1 MKKRVL
7 NLLLVLLMVVSLVPT
22 AALAEDDIVTYKVT
36 GGNIYFYKP
45 NGEIIGC
52 DKSVTAAVVPA
63 EIDGVEV
70 TSIGIMAFNF
80 IPNLTSVTIPNSV
93 TSIRTEGAF
102 WGSPS
107 LECINVAD
115 GNMVYSSA
123 DGVLFN
129 EDKTELIKYPEGK
142 TDTSYTIP
150 DGVVS
155 IGDGAF
161 SYDQFG
167 CTNLTSIEIPDSVTS
182 IGNQA
187 FIGCTSLESIR
198 VEEGNTAY
206 TSENGVLFNKEKTG
220 LVRYPARKTDASYII
235 PNGVTSISDA
245 AFRGCE
251 SLTNVIIPNSVMSI
265 GSQAFQDCTGINHID
280 IPNGITRINDYTFTG
295 CTGLTGVVIPDSVT
309 SIGEQAFYQC
319 RSLIDITIPDGVTEI
334 DVAAFCSCESLTSVT
349 IPNNVTIIGMV
360 AFQDCTSLESIT
372 IPDSVTDI
380 GSGAFYR
387 CTSLKEITIPGGVSY
402 LGHGVFSDFGECT
415 SLKKVVLL
423 DGVEK
428 IGKTFRG
435 CTNLSSITIPSS
447 VTCIIS
453 GAFDACDNLKDV
465 YYTGTE
471 EQWNAISIEY
481 DEYEFNETLLNAT
494 IHYNYHEHVAELRGA
509 VEPTCTEDGYTGD
522 EVCMICNKVISQGET
537 IEATGHHY
545 KGNTCTVCGDTRSTA
560 DTIRAWFQDTIS
572 TVKNLL
578 DKLFGRI

>member
-7 NLLLVLLMVVSLVPT
+7 SLLLVLLMVVSLVPT
-22 AALAEDDIVTYKVT
+22 AALAEDDIVAYEVT
-36 GGNIYFYKP
+36 GGNIYFNKST
-45 NGEIIGC
+45 GEITGC
-52 DKSVTAAVVPA
+52 DKSVTSAVVPA
-63 EIDGVEV
+63 EIDGVAV
-70 TSIGIMAFNF
+70 TSIGIMAFNW
-80 IPNLTSVTIPNSV
+80 IPKLTSVTLPNSV
-93 TSIRTEGAF
+93 TSIRAEGAFGAF

-115 GNMVYSSA
+115 GNMVYSSV

-129 EDKTELIKYPEGK
+129 KDKTELIKYPEGK

-187 FIGCTSLESIR
+187 FIGCTSLESIK
-198 VEEGNTAY
+198 VKEGNTAY
-206 TSENGVLFNKEKTG
+206 TSVNGVLFTKDKTE
-220 LVRYPARKTDASYII
+220 LIKYPTRKTDASYII
-235 PNGVTSISDA
+235 QNGVTSISDV

-251 SLTNVIIPNSVMSI
+251 SLINITIPNSVTSI
-265 GSQAFQDCTGINHID
+265 GSGAFYQCTGINHID

-319 RSLIDITIPDGVTEI
+319 RSLIDITIPDGVKEI
-334 DVAAFCSCESLTSVT
+334 DTATFCGCESLTNVT
-349 IPNNVTIIGMV
+349 IPNGVTTIGIA
-360 AFQDCTSLESIT
+360 AFEACTSLENIE

-380 GSGAFYR
+380 STGAFQN
-387 CTSLKEITIPGGVSY
+387 CTSLKEITIPGSVSY
-402 LGHGVFSDFGECT
+402 LGHGAMPDFGGCT
-415 SLKKVVLL
+415 SLKNVVLL

-428 IGKTFRG
+428 IGYCVFEG
-435 CTNLSSITIPSS
+435 CTNLLSITIPSS
-447 VTCIIS
+447 VMSISS

-471 EQWNAISIEY
+471 EQWNAINIEG
-481 DEYEFNETLLNAT
+481 DNEALLNAT
-494 IHYNYHEHVAELRGA
+494 IHYNYHEHVTELRNA
-509 VEPTCTEDGYTGD
+509 VEPTCTEAGYTGD
-522 EVCMICNKVISQGET
+522 EVCSICDEVISQGET
-537 IEATGHHY
+537 IDATGHNY
-545 KGNTCTVCGDTRSTA
+545 KGNTCTICGDTRSTT
-560 DTIRAWFQDTIS
+560 DTIRAWFQATIS
-572 TVKNLL
+572 TVKNFF
-578 DKLFGRI
+578 DKIFGRI